1 MNRRLLFLYGFL
13 MGALMFIAVFG
24 VRVINPLYD
33 AWIFAT
39 SDPDIKQHYLGW
51 CHFRTTP
58 WHFPLGLIDSLSY
71 PYPQS
76 CLWTDS
82 IPLFALF
89 FKLFRSVL
97 PEIFQYLGLYGLI
110 AMALMGGFSA
120 LLVQRVT
127 RGHNGENILPFLG
140 VFPFIL
146 CPAILQRMFYHTSL
160 SAHFF
165 IIASLLI
172 FLDRPH
178 EYTAKKLF
186 FRWSLL
192 SVLVIFVHP
201 YLWAMT
207 TVIEFF
213 SLTEEY
219 LITRRWKRPVIC
231 FILTI
236 GIAVFGL
243 FLQGAFYGNVPMS
256 YSMGD
261 YEANLLTFI
270 NPMGFSKFLPSI
282 ELASGSQYEGFGY
295 LGLGMLILSLIAATT
310 AGFKLISRRRQISAY
325 IENHITQL
333 LLIIAALCF
342 FAFALLPHISL
353 GKYTL
358 LHISF
363 PKYIEAIVGIFRSTG
378 RFIWVVV
385 YIVFAGV
392 FYILSK
398 YVNYRGLIPLLLI
411 CLLLQAADLSDTIK
425 DKHNFFSESHE
436 EHVSD
441 FDDPVFLAV
450 VDRYDRFIFSY
461 DNVIRIMDAAYY
473 AYKHGM
479 TLNRFY
485 YARDNRRQV
494 ETALEDYLKKAA
506 SGEPEADF
514 IYMFDEN
521 NLKDYIQLPLHFYYL
536 HGSIFGVTE
545 PINGL
550 EELRPELAALK

>member
-13 MGALMFIAVFG
+13 MGALMFIAVYG
-24 VRVINPLYD
+24 VKVINPLYD

-51 CHFRTTP
+51 CHFRTSP
-58 WHFPLGLIDSLSY
+58 WHFPIGLIDSLSY

-82 IPLFALF
+82 IPLFAVI
-89 FKLFRSVL
+89 FKLFRGIL
-97 PEIFQYLGLYGLI
+97 PPIFQYLGLYGLI
-110 AMALMGGFSA
+110 SMALMGGFSA

-127 RGHNGENILPFLG
+127 RGHNGENILPFIG

-146 CPAILQRMFYHTSL
+146 STPILQRMFYHTSL

-165 IIASLLI
+165 IIAALLI
-172 FLDRPH
+172 MLDKPH
-178 EYTAKKLF
+178 EYTTARLYI
-186 FRWSLL
+186 RWSLL
-192 SVLVIFVHP
+192 SLLVILIHP

-207 TVIEFF
+207 TIIEAF
-213 SLTEEY
+213 SLTGEG
-219 LITRRWKRPVIC
+219 LIAKKWKRPLIC
-231 FILTI
+231 FALTI
-236 GIAVFGL
+236 FTALAGL
-243 FLQGAFYGNVPMS
+243 FLEGAFYGNVPTS

-270 NPMGFSKFLPSI
+270 NPMGYSSFLPAM
-282 ELASGSQYEGFGY
+282 ELASGTQYEGFAY
-295 LGLGMLILSLIAATT
+295 FGLGMLILSLIAAII
-310 AGFKLISRRRQISAY
+310 AVFKLIRSKKLISEY
-325 IENHITQL
+325 IETHMNQL
-333 LLIIAALCF
+333 LLVIAALCF
-342 FAFALLPHISL
+342 FAYAALPHISL

-358 LHISF
+358 LHLSF
-363 PKYIEAIVGIFRSTG
+363 PKPVEAITGIFRSTG

-385 YIVFAGV
+385 YIIFAGV
-392 FYILSK
+392 FYLLSK
-398 YVNYRGLIPLLLI
+398 YVDSRRLIPLLLI
-411 CLLLQAADLSDTIK
+411 CLLLQAADLSDIIR
-425 DKHNFFSESHE
+425 DKHSFFSESHE

-485 YARDNRRQV
+485 YARDNHEQV
-494 ETALEDYLKKAA
+494 ETALNDYLEKAA
-506 SGEPEADF
+506 SGRPEADL

-521 NLKDYIQLPLHFYYL
+521 NLPDYIHLPLHFYYL
-536 HGSIFGVTE
+536 HGSIFGVVE
-545 PINGL
+545 PIDGL
-550 EELRPELAALK
+550 EEFCLEDLK